1 MLFFRRCLSFGTEE
15 LGKLCQSLIETRQ
28 PNDFSKALVKKK
40 EFKKFNKK
48 SLICLKEGQI
58 EKRITLT
65 KEDKKVEHL
74 ATCCKKIQGYTY
86 IRNNIESQ
94 PTPNLSK

>member
-1 MLFFRRCLSFGTEE
+1 MTAEDCAKSHALD
-15 LGKLCQSLIETRQ
+15 LIETRQ

-58 EKRITLT
+58 EKRI
-65 KEDKKVEHL
+65 V
-74 ATCCKKIQGYTY
+74 
-86 IRNNIESQ
+86 N
-94 PTPNLSK
+94 